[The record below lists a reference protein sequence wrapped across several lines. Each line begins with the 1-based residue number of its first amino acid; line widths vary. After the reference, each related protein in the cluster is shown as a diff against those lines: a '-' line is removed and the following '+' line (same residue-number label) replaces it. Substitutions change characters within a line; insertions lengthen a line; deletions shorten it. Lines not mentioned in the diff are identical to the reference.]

1 MNKKVFSDENQSDQL
16 GQTNRVDSTARPSI
30 SVVIPV
36 YNSAECL
43 PSLAERLA
51 RVLSELGRSWEV
63 IFVNDCSPDGSW
75 RVIEKIVEERSGFRA
90 LLLARNLGQAK
101 ATLSGI
107 RVATGDVVVT
117 MDDDL
122 QHDPESL
129 PRLLAELDSDGG
141 YDAVFAWFPE
151 KQHAGWRNVASRL
164 VGWLNAQAF
173 GLGGLRLS
181 AYRVMRRQVAD
192 FIRANQASSVATPG
206 SLVLAATRHVKSVPV
221 QHRERSFGRSNYT
234 LVGQLRLA
242 LNNLIAVSLLPLRL
256 ISGLGI
262 FTAGLSALML
272 LTILGRY
279 FTTGFG
285 VPGWATL
292 VILVTFFSG
301 MILLSLGV
309 IGEYLVRVL
318 RELQYTDALPVRRSI
333 GF

>member
-1 MNKKVFSDENQSDQL
+1 MNKKVALDANQWGQL
-16 GQTNRVDSTARPSI
+16 GQTNQVDTTPCPSI

-36 YNSAECL
+36 YNSAEGL
-43 PSLAERLA
+43 PTLAERLA
-51 RVLSELGRSWEV
+51 RVLSALGCTWEV
-63 IFVNDCSPDGSW
+63 IFVNDCSPDESW
-75 RVIEKIVEERSGFRA
+75 LVIEEIAQKRSGFRG
-90 LLLARNLGQAK
+90 LLLARNVGQAK
-101 ATLSGI
+101 ATLCGI

-129 PRLLAELDSDGG
+129 PQLLAELDSDDG

-151 KQHAGWRNVASRL
+151 KHHAGWRNLASRL
-164 VGWLNAQAF
+164 VAWLNARAF

-206 SLVLAATRHVKSVPV
+206 ALVLAATRHVKSVPL

-234 LVGQLRLA
+234 LARQLRLA
-242 LNNLIAVSLLPLRL
+242 LNNLIGVSLLPLRL

-262 FTAGLSALML
+262 FTAGLSGLML
-272 LTILGRY
+272 LTTLVRY

-318 RELQYTDALPVRRSI
+318 RELQYTDVVPVRRSI